1 MTIMRII
8 QTKGTVKDGGL
19 SVPLP
24 ELSNGEV
31 DVIIVSP
38 DEPDEFDQRHQIML
52 DKGYDTP
59 EKVRELIEQVKQE
72 MLKEKGRSA

>member
-1 MTIMRII
+1 MKII
-8 QTKGTVKDGGL
+8 QTQGIVKDGGL
-19 SVPLP
+19 NVSLP

-31 DVIIVSP
+31 EVIVISP
-38 DEPDEFDQRHQIML
+38 DEPDEFEQRHQMMI

-72 MLKEKGRSA
+72 MLEEKGRSV